1 MPFFKIRHLLICAL
15 IAWVPLVV
23 FLYSVH
29 APNTLHPTSPAA
41 CVCPTAQPCRQASSE
56 TSNKKAMLPVRESP
70 RRAATVAT
78 NGDGDDPSWGPHKLA
93 VIVPFRD
100 RFEELLEFAPHM
112 HDFLNRQRVR
122 HQIWVINQ
130 VDEHRFNR
138 ASLLNIGFLL
148 SRVEC
153 DYIAMHDVD
162 LLPLNDNL
170 SYAYP
175 AEGPFHVS
183 GPEIHPLYHYKTFV
197 GGILLLSNKQF
208 EKVAF
213 SVSLNGVVCIIIQ

>member
-1 MPFFKIRHLLICAL
+1 MVVFRIRHLLICAL
-15 IAWVPLVV
+15 IAWIPLVV
-23 FLYSVH
+23 FLYSIQI
-29 APNTLHPTSPAA
+29 PDTPRPTSPAPCA
-41 CVCPTAQPCRQASSE
+41 CPSTHPCQQ
-56 TSNKKAMLPVRESP
+56 TTPKATNTKTMLPVRENP
-70 RRAATVAT
+70 RGAAKSE
-78 NGDGDDPSWGPHKLA
+78 DGDDPSWGQHKLA

-112 HDFLNRQRVR
+112 HSFLNRQRVR

-130 VDEHRFNR
+130 VDQHRFNR

-148 SRVEC
+148 SRPDC

-162 LLPLNDNL
+162 LLPMNDNL

-175 AEGPFHVS
+175 AKGPFHVS
-183 GPEIHPLYHYKTFV
+183 GPDIHPLYHYKTFV

-208 EKVAF
+208 EEVVF
-213 SVSLNGVVCIIIQ
+213 SCV

>member
-1 MPFFKIRHLLICAL
+1 MRHLLICAL

-23 FLYSVH
+23 FLYSINS
-29 APNTLHPTSPAA
+29 PNTPRPNSPVD
-41 CVCPTAQPCRQASSE
+41 CVCPSAPPCHQAPPE
-56 TSNKKAMLPVRESP
+56 ASNKKTILPLRENP
-70 RRAATVAT
+70 QRAATGVAG
-78 NGDGDDPSWGPHKLA
+78 GDGDDPSWGLHKLA

-112 HDFLNRQRVR
+112 HKFLNRQRVR

-130 VDEHRFNR
+130 VDGHRFNR

-148 SRVEC
+148 SRGDC

-175 AEGPFHVS
+175 ADGPFHVS

-208 EKVAF
+208 EKVIYLH
-213 SVSLNGVVCIIIQ
+213 V

>member
-1 MPFFKIRHLLICAL
+1 MPFFKMRHLLICAL

-23 FLYSVH
+23 FLYNIRV
-29 APNTLHPTSPAA
+29 PNSPRPTSSAS
-41 CVCPTAQPCRQASSE
+41 CVCPTTPPCHQATSE
-56 TSNKKAMLPVRESP
+56 TINKKTVIPVRENP
-70 RRAATVAT
+70 QRTATVAA
-78 NGDGDDPSWGPHKLA
+78 NEEGDDPSWGPHKLA

-112 HDFLNRQRVR
+112 HNFLNRQRVR

-130 VDEHRFNR
+130 VDDHRFNR

-148 SRVEC
+148 SRGDC

-197 GGILLLSNKQF
+197 GGILLLSNNQF
-208 EKVAF
+208 EKVVFYVQCLAK
-213 SVSLNGVVCIIIQ
+213 VQ

>member
-1 MPFFKIRHLLICAL
+1 MPFFKMRHLLICAL

-23 FLYSVH
+23 FLYNINIPN
-29 APNTLHPTSPAA
+29 APRLNSPVD
-41 CVCPTAQPCRQASSE
+41 CVCPSAPPCHRTPPEASS
-56 TSNKKAMLPVRESP
+56 KKTILPVRENP
-70 RRAATVAT
+70 KRVPTGVVG
-78 NGDGDDPSWGPHKLA
+78 GDGDDPSWGPHKLA

-112 HDFLNRQRVR
+112 HNFLNRQRVR

-130 VDEHRFNR
+130 VDGHRFNR

-148 SRVEC
+148 SRGDC

-175 AEGPFHVS
+175 VDGPFHVS

-208 EKVAF
+208 EKVVF
-213 SVSLNGVVCIIIQ
+213 LHV

>member
-1 MPFFKIRHLLICAL
+1 MVVFRIRHLLICAS
-15 IAWVPLVV
+15 IAWIPLVV
-23 FLYSVH
+23 FLYSIQIPDPPRSTAF
-29 APNTLHPTSPAA
+29 APCECPPT
-41 CVCPTAQPCRQASSE
+41 QPCRQTTAKA
-56 TSNKKAMLPVRESP
+56 SNKKTMLPVREIP
-70 RRAATVAT
+70 RAAAT
-78 NGDGDDPSWGPHKLA
+78 NEDGDDPSWGQHKLA

-112 HDFLNRQRVR
+112 HTFLNRQRVR

-130 VDEHRFNR
+130 VDQHRFNR

-148 SRVEC
+148 SRLDS
-153 DYIAMHDVD
+153 DYVALHDVD
-162 LLPLNDNL
+162 LLPMNNNL

-183 GPEIHPLYHYKTFV
+183 GPDIHPLYHYKTFV

-208 EKVAF
+208 EE
-213 SVSLNGVVCIIIQ
+213 VVFLVTNSN